1 MPPLVNTVAGLH
13 KTPRV
18 TRRSA
23 LLARNIGGVSAVSL
37 DPAGQS
43 TVLSRLAAPHAGPVP
58 FSVEF
63 FPPRSEAEEARLWHA
78 VRVFERM
85 DPAFVSLTYGA
96 GGSTRDR
103 TVRIAGELATST
115 TLTTV
120 AHLTAVNHSVDELR
134 GLVGAYA
141 DKGIT
146 NLLALRGDPPG
157 DPLGEWVKHP
167 DGVTYAAELVEL
179 IGGLGDFHTGVASFP
194 EGHHRAPNLAA
205 DTGNLVRKLR
215 AGAEYSVSQIFFD
228 VEHYLRLRDRVVA
241 ADPEQGAKPL
251 IPGILPITSLASVR
265 RMVELSGSELPQ
277 SVAERLAAAAGD
289 GPEEDR
295 AALRAV
301 GIDLCTEMSQRLVA
315 EGAPCLHFISLNFAR
330 ATSEVLERLGIDTRG
345 ALTPA

>member
-1 MPPLVNTVAGLH
+1 M
-13 KTPRV
+13 
-18 TRRSA
+18 SA
-23 LLARNIGGVSAVSL
+23 LSSETTRQASVVE
-37 DPAGQS
+37 
-43 TVLSRLAAPHAGPVP
+43 RLAAPHRGPVP

-63 FPPRSEAEEARLWHA
+63 FPPRSTEEEARLWHT

-85 DPAFVSLTYGA
+85 EPAFVSLTYGA

-103 TVRIAGELATST
+103 TVRIAGELATAT

-157 DPLGEWVKHP
+157 DPLGEWVAHP
-167 DGVTYAAELVEL
+167 EGVEYAAELVEL
-179 IGGLGDFHTGVASFP
+179 IASLGDFHIGVASFP

-215 AGAEYSVSQIFFD
+215 AGAEYSVTQIFFD

-251 IPGILPITSLASVR
+251 IPGIMPITSLASVR
-265 RMVELSGSELPQ
+265 RMVELSGSVLPET
-277 SVAERLAAAAGD
+277 VAERLAAAAGD

-295 AALRAV
+295 EAVREV
-301 GIDLCTEMSQRLVA
+301 GIDLCTEMSERLIA
-315 EGAPCLHFISLNFAR
+315 EGVPCLHFCSLNFAR
-330 ATSEVLERLGIDTRG
+330 ATSEVLERIGIDTRG